1 MRPELIMKYGYRWS
15 GGLQLD
21 QARRLNELEQEK
33 ATLKRLV
40 SELSLENVVLK
51 DIAAEQ
57 SCQH

>member
-33 ATLKRLV
+33 ATLKRLG